1 MTKSESESIQKELSR
16 FGKYVIQQSR
26 SILTK
31 QKYNDSKKLY
41 NSLKFDVKES
51 NDVFNLSFFMEEY
64 GVYQDQGVKG
74 VSQDIQTRKTTSKYN
89 PRNNK
94 GKMWKQKA
102 PNSPFSYKKNGKK
115 PPASAFK
122 KYAKSVGASPF
133 AIAYSIWA
141 QGLKPTM
148 FFTKPFEAAFDRLPD
163 DLIDGFDFNI
173 EEILK

>member
-26 SILTK
+26 SILSK
-31 QKYNDSKKLY
+31 QRYNDSKKLY
-41 NSLKFDVKES
+41 NSLKFDVKNS
-51 NDVFNLSFFMEEY
+51 NDVFNLSFSMEDY

-74 VSQDIQTRKTTSKYN
+74 AGQARKTTSKYK
-89 PRNNK
+89 RTNNK

-115 PPASAFK
+115 PPASAFE

-133 AIAYSIWA
+133 AIAYSVWA

-148 FFTKPFEAAFDRLPD
+148 FFTKPFEAAFERLPD
-163 DLIDGFDFNI
+163 DLLDGFDFNI
-173 EEILK
+173 ENILK